1 MASVESDQSTTAKQ
15 TDPRRRRYRVF
26 VTRNSGWSATDA
38 RGRRVPLF
46 PLGLKPRKTIERPE
60 WMDEAT
66 FKAIQYSFFT
76 RRLRVV
82 RVVLFVLLVSS
93 PFVLL
98 PFVIA
103 YPGSVS
109 PWIML
114 SPLGFAAI
122 AGVVLLSQSTS
133 STVFRAVARSHLAA
147 RRCPSC
153 ARKTLERTPDS
164 DGCTTCPHCF
174 AAWDLSGN
182 DALKTAWL
190 PSFGRPPL
198 VTGDARGKMIEVFS
212 HGTWTSDAS
221 TALALTPQEVRQ
233 IRKEAFSA
241 NPAARKRRRGAIV
254 ALALA
259 ALYLALVSLRGGPG
273 GRFPSYF
280 WIFWFGSI
288 LFGAVTAWR
297 SMGDD
302 PLLIVRIMLR
312 RKRCPVCTYSIE
324 GLPAQDDGCVICP
337 ECAAAWKLQS
347 EAAPGQPTLSPPQ
360 NTASTGLPPN
370 S

>member
-66 FKAIQYSFFT
+66 FKAIQYSFYT
-76 RRLRVV
+76 RRLRVA
-82 RVVLFVLLVSS
+82 RVIVFVFIVSAPFIML
-93 PFVLL
+93 PFVLVAG
-98 PFVIA
+98 PATIN
-103 YPGSVS
+103 
-109 PWIML
+109 PWLWL
-114 SPLGFAAI
+114 SPFAI
-122 AGVVLLSQSTS
+122 AAVAGVWLMLHSTAS
-133 STVFRAVARSHLAA
+133 AVFRAVARNHLAA

-233 IRKEAFSA
+233 IRNEAFSA

-337 ECAAAWKLQS
+337 ECAAAWKLEPSPNQTTRAP
-347 EAAPGQPTLSPPQ
+347 AA
-360 NTASTGLPPN
+360 NTASTGLPP
-370 S
+370 SS